1 MTKINENHRAKD
13 GNVYGLTLPL
23 ILLLIS
29 LLVFSACQ
37 VKDKNE
43 VVIYTS
49 LDQIFS
55 EPILKK
61 FEYETSIRV
70 KALYDTEAT
79 KTVGLANRLIA
90 EKDNPKADV
99 FWNSEIVRTI
109 ILKRM
114 GVLSP
119 YNSANA
125 RSVPGFFKDPNGY
138 WTGFGARARVIII
151 NRDLIKSDE
160 YPKSIRDLTN
170 RRWKGVG
177 ALSLPLF
184 GTANT
189 HALALFQLWGVEKT
203 KEFFSQCVDNKVQVL
218 DGNSVV
224 RDRVADGLLKFGLT
238 DTDDAYLGILRGKHV
253 DMIYPDQDS
262 FGTLLIPNT
271 VALIA
276 GAPRLENAKKLIDY
290 LLSEKVEETLA
301 FSDSMQIPLRPHVR
315 RPSHCPSLKELRIM
329 DVDYKSIG
337 EKADEYSM
345 ILRKIFMKQ

>member
-1 MTKINENHRAKD
+1 
-13 GNVYGLTLPL
+13 
-23 ILLLIS
+23 
-29 LLVFSACQ
+29 LVFSACQ

-43 VVIYTS
+43 VVVYTT

-61 FEYETSIRV
+61 FQEETSIKV

-79 KTVGLANRLIA
+79 KTVGLTNRLIA
-90 EKDNPKADV
+90 EKENPKADV

-109 ILKRM
+109 VLKRK

-119 YNSANA
+119 YYSPNA
-125 RSVPGFFKDPNGY
+125 RNVPRRFKDSDGY

-151 NRDLIKSDE
+151 NRNLVKKDQ
-160 YPKSIRDLTN
+160 YPRSIRDLIN
-170 RRWKGVG
+170 RRWKGMG

-184 GTANT
+184 GTTNT

-203 KEFFSQCVDNKVQVL
+203 RDFFSQCLENKVQVL

-238 DTDDAYLGILRGKHV
+238 DTDDVYLGILRGKPV

-262 FGTLLIPNT
+262 LGTLLIPNT
-271 VALIA
+271 VALIT
-276 GAPRLENAKKLIDY
+276 GAPHPENGKKLVDY
-290 LLSEKVEETLA
+290 LLSDKLEETLA
-301 FSDSMQIPLRPHVR
+301 FSDSMQIPLRPHIR
-315 RPSHCPSLKELRIM
+315 RPSHCPSLNELRVM
-329 DVDYKSIG
+329 DVDYESIG
-337 EKADEYSM
+337 EKAEEYSM
-345 ILRKIFMKQ
+345 ILRQIFMK